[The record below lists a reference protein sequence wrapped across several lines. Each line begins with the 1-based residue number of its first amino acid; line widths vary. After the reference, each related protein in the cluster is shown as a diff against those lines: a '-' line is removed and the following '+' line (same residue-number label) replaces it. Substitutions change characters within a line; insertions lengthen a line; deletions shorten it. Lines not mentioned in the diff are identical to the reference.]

1 MVGAWQGG
9 GADCRQGSEALQHLP
24 GGRQAARPAH
34 QSHVLLTHGLQV
46 PSQIFATLAHHVNT
60 SDVQNYLSLYHPS
73 IIRISF

>member
-1 MVGAWQGG
+1 MVGAWQEG

-34 QSHVLLTHGLQV
+34 QSHILLTHGLQV

-60 SDVQNYLSLYHPS
+60 IDVLNYLSLYHPS
-73 IIRISF
+73 IIRILF